1 MTISW
6 ETPQWCLER
15 LEHRSLGAKKALEA
29 VPRLGIFWD
38 AKSQGIPKFWVSESF
53 CVLHRNM
60 QSTEGWKGKNGFLC
74 KRPNLWFLNCKQP
87 CRILKHMAICKW
99 FWPTQQFAR
108 TNYALWQTTS
118 ESQSFCHL
126 LVREKRSASYYK
138 GVSMGHTPKW
148 PLKRSKFRH
157 LLSGWFWW
165 LNTGF

>member
-1 MTISW
+1 M
-6 ETPQWCLER
+6 Q
-15 LEHRSLGAKKALEA
+15 
-29 VPRLGIFWD
+29 
-38 AKSQGIPKFWVSESF
+38 KSQEIPKFWVSESF

-165 LNTGF
+165 LNTGFSGDLVDLRMTQVCLYLRTERWVVSVIMPVEQDR